1 MKYQPTIGLE
11 IHAELK
17 TKTKMFCDSLNDP
30 NEKHPN
36 INICPVCAGHP
47 GTLPVINEEAV
58 GLVQRV
64 GLALGGEIQKYSQFD
79 RKNYFYPDLPKGYQ
93 ISQYKHPLVFGGT
106 LKDIKIT
113 RIHLEEDTARLS
125 HDEHGSSLVD
135 FNRAGVPLM
144 ELVTEPD
151 VRDAKQA
158 REFAEELQLIFQY
171 VGASEANME
180 KGEMRCEANIS
191 IRPQGQK
198 EFGTKVEVKNLN
210 SFRAVEHAILYEI
223 KRQAKLLEE
232 GKKVVQETRGWDENK
247 EETFSQRIKE
257 TAHDYR
263 YFPEP
268 DLPPLEFSNDYI
280 NELKTGIPELPENKR
295 KRFKEEY
302 GIEDRKVEVI
312 VKERDLAAFWEKV
325 VSELK
330 EWMQA
335 EKMADKD
342 SIKTAANYFTSDLLG
357 LIKEK
362 AIPVRE
368 LLLTAENFAELIK
381 MILKK
386 EINSR
391 AGKDVLRI
399 MVEEGGD
406 PSNIVKTRGL
416 GQVSDEIE
424 LSSVAKKIIDANP
437 NAVSDYKT
445 GKQNALQFLVGQVM
459 KETKGAA
466 NPEIIKEVLKKLM

>member
-1 MKYQPTIGLE
+1 
-11 IHAELK
+11 
-17 TKTKMFCDSLNDP
+17 
-30 NEKHPN
+30 
-36 INICPVCAGHP
+36 
-47 GTLPVINEEAV
+47 
-58 GLVQRV
+58 
-64 GLALGGEIQKYSQFD
+64 
-79 RKNYFYPDLPKGYQ
+79 
-93 ISQYKHPLVFGGT
+93 
-106 LKDIKIT
+106 
-113 RIHLEEDTARLS
+113 
-125 HDEHGSSLVD
+125 
-135 FNRAGVPLM
+135 
-144 ELVTEPD
+144 
-151 VRDAKQA
+151 
-158 REFAEELQLIFQY
+158 
-171 VGASEANME
+171 
-180 KGEMRCEANIS
+180 MRCEANIS